1 MPPLRPGSPSGPAM
15 RLINRPRPRDWPPF
29 GPESRIW
36 TFNAVLALIAAW
48 AFVAWVSPVAPS
60 SSPVAM
66 PWWLLAGLVFLAEV
80 FVIHVHSRGGAESFS
95 LNEIPGVLGL
105 FFVAPA
111 GIVVA
116 QLVGAAVALGLYRR
130 QAPMKLAFNLALCAL
145 QASLAVAVFNGL
157 SGGGASLEP
166 SHWVSAL
173 AAATAANDRGVRGG
187 PPGGSAR
194 GG

>member
-1 MPPLRPGSPSGPAM
+1 M

-29 GPESRIW
+29 GPESRIL
-36 TFNAVLALIAAW
+36 TFNAVLALIAAR
-48 AFVAWVSPVAPS
+48 AFVARVSPVAPS

-80 FVIHVHSRGGAESFS
+80 FVIHVHFRGEAESFS
-95 LNEIPGVLGL
+95 LNEIPVGLGL

-130 QAPMKLAFNLALCAL
+130 HAPRKVSFKPAACA
-145 QASLAVAVFNGL
+145 
-157 SGGGASLEP
+157 
-166 SHWVSAL
+166 
-173 AAATAANDRGVRGG
+173 
-187 PPGGSAR
+187 
-194 GG
+194 